1 MVVPNATI
9 HIYIYIYIYIHIC
22 LQYATGKSIMSFQDL
37 LRRCYRF
44 SSYIQRVRLLSSFR
58 SQQLTAD
65 LYNQA
70 CRPHAQRHRSY
81 SDGRLSFCSASRFP
95 PRSLHLEPSK
105 GVFHNSLVSWQSDAQ
120 VACTHHFL
128 SPWAQVPGPPLSTLG
143 ISPSLFSRRN
153 PAHFCMSVSDS
164 VVLCCFLLFS
174 SDVSR
179 RKGSHDLEQK
189 FSRPAIRAASPV
201 RFWVPWGPE
210 ASVNSLL
217 LFKIAMRLVAESVL
231 GPARSV
237 ARFGTLFP
245 RPITMHY
252 IKQVSRKQASIH
264 TYIHIETRFTS

>member
-1 MVVPNATI
+1 MFGI
-9 HIYIYIYIYIHIC
+9 HRVCHFCCRPKFQRVQTHGQAKLLLQRVLCKRFGNTYIHTGLSEEQVWWFRTQLY
-22 LQYATGKSIMSFQDL
+22 LQYAIGKSIMSFQDL
-37 LRRCYRF
+37 LRRCYLF

-153 PAHFCMSVSDS
+153 PAHLCMSVSDS
-164 VVLCCFLLFS
+164 VVL
-174 SDVSR
+174 
-179 RKGSHDLEQK
+179 
-189 FSRPAIRAASPV
+189 
-201 RFWVPWGPE
+201 
-210 ASVNSLL
+210 
-217 LFKIAMRLVAESVL
+217 
-231 GPARSV
+231 
-237 ARFGTLFP
+237 
-245 RPITMHY
+245 
-252 IKQVSRKQASIH
+252 
-264 TYIHIETRFTS
+264 